1 MGFKGFE
8 KLTTYVE
15 YKTPYH
21 LLHPLTKLLI
31 VVIVTIICAESIWW
45 VDLIIGIAS
54 LYFYYL
60 LRRIRLI
67 LSFSLLQMIGSVL
80 DYSYFVSP
88 VVLREIF
95 GNNLTIIWKFPSYFV
110 FMGFVPYLTLQA
122 IIYSF
127 QVSMRIWTMLMYSGL
142 IFLTTT
148 PSQIIRSFHKMKVPM
163 SITFAIT
170 VGLVSL
176 PRIFDTADTII
187 KLQLMKGI
195 GYKKRIKFLYNLRAM
210 FESIIPL
217 FIYEF
222 KKAKTV
228 SISAETRAFMAYKK
242 RTYIDDITF
251 SKIDK
256 IVVTIMIAAL
266 IIDTYL
272 VIVGMIPS
280 IPFHP

>member
-1 MGFKGFE
+1 ME
-8 KLTTYVE
+8 V
-15 YKTPYH
+15 
-21 LLHPLTKLLI
+21 
-31 VVIVTIICAESIWW
+31 
-45 VDLIIGIAS
+45 
-54 LYFYYL
+54 
-60 LRRIRLI
+60 
-67 LSFSLLQMIGSVL
+67 SF
-80 DYSYFVSP
+80 
-88 VVLREIF
+88 IF
-95 GNNLTIIWKFPSYFV
+95 R